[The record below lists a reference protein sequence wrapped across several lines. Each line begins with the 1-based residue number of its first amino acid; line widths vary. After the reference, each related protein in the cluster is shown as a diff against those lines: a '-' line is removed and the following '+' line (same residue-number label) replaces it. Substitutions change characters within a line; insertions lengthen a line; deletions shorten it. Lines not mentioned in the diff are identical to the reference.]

1 MPPEEHNTALLIIVS
16 GPTGSGKTTVCDR
29 MLDAFSP
36 SLQRVVTST
45 TRAPRQGEQHEKD
58 YFFFTD
64 EEFDERVKADQ
75 FYEWA
80 QVHSHRYGTLKSE
93 IRDKLNRN
101 IDLLLNIDV
110 QGAAT
115 FRRAA
120 EADPLPAGRLLS
132 VFIMPG
138 SIEQLRERLLSRGQD
153 DRAEIER
160 RLQTAQKEMAEGEH
174 FDHHIITGTREEDFN
189 RLRDIYMAEKAK

>member
-16 GPTGSGKTTVCDR
+16 GPAGSGKTTVCDR

-138 SIEQLRERLLSRGQD
+138 SIEQLRERLLSRS
-153 DRAEIER
+153 R
-160 RLQTAQKEMAEGEH
+160 RPGRNRTTPAKRPKRNGRRRTLRSPYNH
-174 FDHHIITGTREEDFN
+174 WHTGGRFQPPAGY
-189 RLRDIYMAEKAK
+189 LHS